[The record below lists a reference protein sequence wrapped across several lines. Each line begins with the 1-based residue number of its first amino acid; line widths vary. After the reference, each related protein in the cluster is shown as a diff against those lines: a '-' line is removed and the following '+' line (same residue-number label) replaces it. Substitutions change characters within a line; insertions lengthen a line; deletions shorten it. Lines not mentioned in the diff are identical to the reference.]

1 MGYCVGSS
9 GQLYCVEGYCV
20 GSSGQLYC
28 VVGYYVGSSG
38 QLLPTV
44 RDKLSV
50 RSLKVK
56 NQKSVRSQAKPKF
69 ELGTSTCDLQVEVPL
84 SFSHSSV

>member
-38 QLLPTV
+38 QFLPTV

-50 RSLKVK
+50 RSLVVK
-56 NQKSVRSQAKPKF
+56 NQKSVPSQAKVRT
-69 ELGTSTCDLQVEVPL
+69 GDVDLQFASRGSL
-84 SFSHSSV
+84 AF